1 MDMQMKMERKNST
14 TSVGSDGS
22 SRSNRSTNDRI
33 REKIEN
39 RISIL
44 NQKDGKSLRRSSS
57 ETLSL
62 PKGVLV
68 RRNSDASEHEKPD
81 KVLQPKPSY
90 DSASVVSTLST
101 STPTRYLKEVTST
114 SISRSRQKK
123 KEAEERLK
131 SLLNARSSSF
141 DLSHTKS
148 SDESTVASNTRS
160 LSSQE
165 SLPLRIPQK
174 TNRVL
179 DFEQNA
185 IPEDDENHSL
195 ILRPS
200 PRRATLDDV
209 AKVLCEVENIVLN
222 SAEKNKQMEQE
233 KNKKLQEYS
242 QSHFTRQRNIQV
254 MDNFYM
260 FTV

>member
-1 MDMQMKMERKNST
+1 MQMKMERKNST

-44 NQKDGKSLRRSSS
+44 NQKDGKSLRRSGS

-62 PKGVLV
+62 PKGLV

-81 KVLQPKPSY
+81 KALQSKQSY

-141 DLSHTKS
+141 DLSNTKS
-148 SDESTVASNTRS
+148 SDESTVVSNTRS

-179 DFEQNA
+179 DFEQNT
-185 IPEDDENHSL
+185 IPEDDENHNL

-233 KNKKLQEYS
+233 KNKKLQECS

>member
-1 MDMQMKMERKNST
+1 MKMERKNST
-14 TSVGSDGS
+14 RSVGSDGS

-44 NQKDGKSLRRSSS
+44 NQKDGKSLRRSSP
-57 ETLSL
+57 ETHSL
-62 PKGVLV
+62 PKVLV
-68 RRNSDASEHEKPD
+68 ISNSDVSEHEKP
-81 KVLQPKPSY
+81 VRALQSKPSY

-179 DFEQNA
+179 DFEQNS

-195 ILRPS
+195 FLRPS
-200 PRRATLDDV
+200 PRRATLDNV
-209 AKVLCEVENIVLN
+209 AKILCEVENIVIN
-222 SAEKNKQMEQE
+222 SAEKNKQMEKE
-233 KNKKLQEYS
+233 KNQKLQEYS

>member
-1 MDMQMKMERKNST
+1 MERMNST
-14 TSVGSDGS
+14 KSVGSDGS
-22 SRSNRSTNDRI
+22 SRSNTSTNDRI

-44 NQKDGKSLRRSSS
+44 NQKDVKSLRRSSS
-57 ETLSL
+57 DTHTL
-62 PKGVLV
+62 PKVLV
-68 RRNSDASEHEKPD
+68 ISNSDVSEHEKP
-81 KVLQPKPSY
+81 VRALQSKPSY

-123 KEAEERLK
+123 KEAEKRLK

-148 SDESTVASNTRS
+148 SDESTVASYTRS

-174 TNRVL
+174 THRVL
-179 DFEQNA
+179 DFEQNS

-200 PRRATLDDV
+200 PRRATLDNV
-209 AKVLCEVENIVLN
+209 AKILCEVENIVIN
-222 SAEKNKQMEQE
+222 SAEKNKQMEKD

>member
-1 MDMQMKMERKNST
+1 MQMKMERKNST

-44 NQKDGKSLRRSSS
+44 NQKDGKSLRRSGSD
-57 ETLSL
+57 TLSL
-62 PKGVLV
+62 PKGMV

-81 KVLQPKPSY
+81 KASY
-90 DSASVVSTLST
+90 DNASVVSTLST

-123 KEAEERLK
+123 MEAEQRLK

-233 KNKKLQEYS
+233 KNKKLQECS

>member
-1 MDMQMKMERKNST
+1 MDLQMKMERKNST
-14 TSVGSDGS
+14 TSVGSDSS

-44 NQKDGKSLRRSSS
+44 NQKDGKSLRRS
-57 ETLSL
+57 
-62 PKGVLV
+62 
-68 RRNSDASEHEKPD
+68 NSDASEHEKPAEE
-81 KVLQPKPSY
+81 KALQSKPSY
-90 DSASVVSTLST
+90 DNASVVSTLST

-131 SLLNARSSSF
+131 SLLQARSSSF

-179 DFEQNA
+179 HFEQDT
-185 IPEDDENHSL
+185 IPEDDENPSL

-200 PRRATLDDV
+200 PRRATLEDV
-209 AKVLCEVENIVLN
+209 TKVLCEVENIVLN
-222 SAEKNKQMEQE
+222 SAEKSKQMERE
-233 KNKKLQEYS
+233 KNEKLQECS
-242 QSHFTRQRNIQV
+242 QSHFTRQRNYSS
-254 MDNFYM
+254 DG
-260 FTV
+260 